1 MSKYIVIRNKK
12 SDALTMHA
20 STCPVVLKHFGP
32 RVAASKIEQYAS
44 DTQAEALEAV
54 EFHGGKTKICKCAK
68 EHL

>member
-20 STCPVVLKHFGP
+20 SSCSVVVKHFNDAKDP
-32 RVAASKIEQYAS
+32 VDFINRASS

-68 EHL
+68 L